1 MNEFITEAITPTAE
15 QLAILRCPERSLLIE
30 AAAGAAK
37 TTTLALRI
45 CQALALGADP
55 RGLLALTFTDTAC
68 TALRQALRF
77 IGCDAQALKLLR
89 IETFDNFAAGVLRE
103 AETLDG
109 EDPVERFRHAEQAAP
124 FVWAAI
130 EQVGANPREPYPDE
144 LQLPSHGSDSYVG
157 DFLRRTAGVK
167 GRLLLELNRP
177 ESGRDSPDHAV
188 EELGLDYTLL
198 RVLRRYEAHRIDS
211 GRGHANFRMPLD
223 ATYDLARLLLPAD
236 DNSSDGN
243 AIDPQ
248 SLPSMAAGRWRG
260 VFVDE
265 LHDCN
270 AAMFTI
276 LQTLLADPA
285 VHFCAVGDRHQV
297 IHQMNGADARFMSR
311 ELDAGLGR
319 TLKRL
324 PLSLSFRYGPPL
336 ARWMGRHA
344 GKTIAGDAKAET
356 RLTGIACDAA
366 DTSST
371 EEAVVATLK
380 AWRTEQ
386 RKDKVYEDCAVLLR
400 HPSQSM
406 LIENA
411 LHRERIAYRCD
422 GFTTY
427 LLRPEV
433 LFVRCAFAVA
443 SERLDTLGGARTRA
457 LIPAA
462 LFEMTQAP
470 VLRDGDP
477 DYRSAEAFLRE
488 AAKQAADSEAVVAA
502 IFNEH
507 IMNWA
512 PKPVQQRLRRA
523 MAVACASSTG
533 DCAFEDFLAAL
544 DMPRFAMDA
553 YVDRERRQEV
563 QRHMTGLASASRSH
577 AGALAF
583 FGFLRQLDEEDEQRL
598 AGLAGGRT
606 RSNRIHVPAV
616 TLASAAHVKGL
627 EFEHVL
633 LPYLKQG
640 VFPDAGADAAD
651 ERNLFYVAATRA
663 RSRLTV
669 MVDAA
674 RPSEFVPAEMVQRVA
689 A

>member
-15 QLAILRCPERSLLIE
+15 QLAIQRYPERSLLIE

-77 IGCDAQALKLLR
+77 IGCDPQALKLLR
-89 IETFDNFAAGVLRE
+89 IETFDSFAAGVLRE

-109 EDPVERFRHAEQAAP
+109 EDPVEHFRHAEQAAP

-130 EQVGANPREPYPDE
+130 EQVGANPREPWPDE

-157 DFLRRTAGVK
+157 EFLRRTAGVK
-167 GRLLLELNRP
+167 GRLLLELNP
-177 ESGRDSPDHAV
+177 AEGGRDTPDHAV
-188 EELGLDYTLL
+188 EDLGLDYTLL
-198 RVLRRYEAHRIDS
+198 RVLRRYEAHRIES

-223 ATYDLARLLLPAD
+223 ATYDLARLLLPAED
-236 DNSSDGN
+236 EGEDR
-243 AIDPQ
+243 IDPQ
-248 SLPSMAAGRWRG
+248 SLPLGRWRG

-276 LQTLLADPA
+276 LQALLANPA

-319 TLKRL
+319 RLKRL

-356 RLTGIACDAA
+356 RLAGIACDAA
-366 DTSST
+366 GLAST

-380 AWRTEQ
+380 AWRSEQ

-462 LFEMTQAP
+462 LFEMTQTP

-477 DYRSAEAFLRE
+477 DYRSAETFLRE
-488 AAKQAADSEAVVAA
+488 ASKQAADSEVVVAA

-523 MAVACASSTG
+523 MAVARGSSSG

-563 QRHMTGLASASRSH
+563 QRHMAGLASASHSH

-598 AGLAGGRT
+598 AGLAAGRT
-606 RSNRIHVPAV
+606 RSNRIHVPAI
-616 TLASAAHVKGL
+616 TLASASHVKGL

-669 MVDAA
+669 MVDAS
-674 RPSEFVPAEMVQRVA
+674 RPSEFVPPELVQRVA